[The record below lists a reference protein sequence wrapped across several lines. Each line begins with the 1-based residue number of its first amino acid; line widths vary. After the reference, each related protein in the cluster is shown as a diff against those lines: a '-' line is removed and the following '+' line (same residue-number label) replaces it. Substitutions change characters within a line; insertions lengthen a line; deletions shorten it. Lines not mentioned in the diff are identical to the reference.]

1 MKKNKFF
8 NPFSLLLLC
17 LLTSM
22 MAKSQN
28 NCYWQQR
35 VSYKMNIDFDVNKHQ
50 FVGNQQLT
58 YYNNSDDTLKKVFFH
73 LYFNA
78 FQPESMMDK
87 RSRTIND
94 PDRRVESRISKLNK
108 KEIGYHHIKDLSQ
121 EGRTINFK
129 VEGTVLEADL
139 NVPILPNTSTIF
151 DMLFESQVPVQIRR
165 SGRNN
170 AEGVSYSMSQWY
182 PKMAEYDKR
191 GWHAHPYVGR
201 EFYAPWGDFEI
212 NISINNSYMVAATGT
227 LQNSNEIGYGYE
239 TETIEKKKKKGKK
252 LNWHFKAENVHD
264 FVWTADPDYVHN
276 QTQVP
281 NGPTLHFFYQE
292 NDQTKAWEQ
301 LPDYTVKAFQFIEKN
316 YGKYPYDHY
325 SIIQGG
331 DGGME
336 YPMATLI
343 TGHRNLK
350 SLVGVTVHE
359 VLHTW
364 YQGLLATNESYFAW
378 MDEGFTTYA
387 SSETMAH
394 LFKSSENNQRQNYE
408 AYFSL
413 AQSET
418 EEPLSTHADHFLTNR
433 AYGLGSYY
441 KGAVAL
447 AQMNY
452 LVGKETSKRA
462 LEKYYYEWRF
472 KHPDANDFIRVFEKE
487 SGLELD
493 WYLDYWINTTHTI
506 DYAIEQVEEKKDKT
520 VVTLQKIGQMPMPID
535 LTVTTKNGVKTWY
548 YIPLGIM
555 RGEKI
560 NDTEIKRVTLKDW
573 YWTHPTYVFEIDT
586 PLDQIET
593 LQIDESGYLAD
604 VNNQNNSWKQKE

>member
-1 MKKNKFF
+1 MKKNKFL

-139 NVPILPNTSTIF
+139 NIPILPNTSTIF

-301 LPDYTVKAFQFIEKN
+301 LPEYTVKAFEFIEKN

-350 SLVGVTVHE
+350 SLVSVTVHE

-394 LFKSSENNQRQNYE
+394 LFKRSENNQTQNYE

>member
-1 MKKNKFF
+1 MKKNKFLK
-8 NPFSLLLLC
+8 PFSLLLLC

-50 FVGNQQLT
+50 FIGNQQLT

-78 FQPESMMDK
+78 FQLESMMDK

-170 AEGVSYSMSQWY
+170 AEGISYSMSQWY

-281 NGPTLHFFYQE
+281 NGPILHFFYQE

-350 SLVGVTVHE
+350 SLVSVTVHE

-394 LFKSSENNQRQNYE
+394 LFRSSENNQTQNYE

-441 KGAVAL
+441 KGAVTL

-560 NDTEIKRVTLKDW
+560 NDTETKRVTLKDW

>member
-8 NPFSLLLLC
+8 KPYSLLLLC

-58 YYNNSDDTLKKVFFH
+58 YYNNSGDTLKKVFFH

-87 RSRTIND
+87 KSRTIND

-170 AEGVSYSMSQWY
+170 AEGISYSMSQWY

-281 NGPTLHFFYQE
+281 NGPILHFFYQE

-301 LPDYTVKAFQFIEKN
+301 LPEYTVKAFQFIEKN

-350 SLVGVTVHE
+350 SLVSVTVHE

-452 LVGKETSKRA
+452 LVGKETAKRA

-520 VVTLQKIGQMPMPID
+520 VVMLQKIGQMPMPID

-604 VNNQNNSWKQKE
+604 VNSQNNSWKQKE

>member
-1 MKKNKFF
+1 MKKNKLF

-170 AEGVSYSMSQWY
+170 AEGISYSMSQWY

-212 NISINNSYMVAATGT
+212 NISIKNSYIVAATGT

-252 LNWHFKAENVHD
+252 INWHFKAENVHD

-281 NGPTLHFFYQE
+281 NGPILHFFYQE

-301 LPDYTVKAFQFIEKN
+301 LPEYTVKAFEFIEKN

-350 SLVGVTVHE
+350 SLVSVTVHE

-413 AQSET
+413 AQSEK

-452 LVGKETSKRA
+452 LVGKETAKRA

>member
-1 MKKNKFF
+1 MKKNKLF

-170 AEGVSYSMSQWY
+170 AEGISYSMSQWY

-212 NISINNSYMVAATGT
+212 NISIKNSYMVAATGT

-281 NGPTLHFFYQE
+281 NGPILHFFYQE

-301 LPDYTVKAFQFIEKN
+301 LPEYTVKAFEFIEKN

-350 SLVGVTVHE
+350 SLVSVTVHE

-413 AQSET
+413 AQSEK

-452 LVGKETSKRA
+452 LVGKETAKRA

-506 DYAIEQVEEKKDKT
+506 DYAIEQVEAKKDKT

>member
-506 DYAIEQVEEKKDKT
+506 DYAIEQVEAKKDKT

-535 LTVTTKNGVKTWY
+535 LTVTTKNGIKTWY

>member
-50 FVGNQQLT
+50 FIGNQQLT

-78 FQPESMMDK
+78 FQLESMMDK

-129 VEGTVLEADL
+129 VVGTVLEADL
-139 NVPILPNTSTIF
+139 NIPILPNTSTIF

-170 AEGVSYSMSQWY
+170 AEGISYSMSQWY

-301 LPDYTVKAFQFIEKN
+301 LLDYTVKAFQFIEKN

-560 NDTEIKRVTLKDW
+560 NDTDIKRVTLKDW